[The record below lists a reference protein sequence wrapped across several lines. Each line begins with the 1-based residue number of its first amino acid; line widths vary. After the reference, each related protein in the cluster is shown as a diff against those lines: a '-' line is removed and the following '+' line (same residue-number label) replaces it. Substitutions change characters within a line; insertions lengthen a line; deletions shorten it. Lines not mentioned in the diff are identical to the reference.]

1 METGEEQVAGWSVLR
16 TMVAEGCQ
24 APKPRGGHTAT
35 LVDKNILVQ
44 GGQHHKS
51 GGVFEY
57 FTINPIVLN
66 T

>member
-44 GGQHHKS
+44 GGQHHLAKARVS
-51 GGVFEY
+51 RGAPANF
-57 FTINPIVLN
+57 FQ
-66 T
+66 

>member
-57 FTINPIVLN
+57 FTIGQECRG
-66 T
+66 